1 MRTPKHVL
9 QVYQN
14 VARYGKDQHNA
25 TARRAL
31 GRWNEVILSNS
42 GFVEDGRVVLSEE
55 AANPQ
60 GLFANSGV
68 LVLNDYNSEYSRTAM
83 FWASSHLSVSPA
95 DAAGTAPFGI
105 FGLREAAGA
114 GLELHLRYSDNRDW
128 IGKPSRGDYKLADLR
143 TAEPVRVL
151 INGKTDFSFSAGM
164 ERSYLLAEF
173 VFEYLGRFSDF
184 EVRPHV
190 TATKAPPIKRAR
202 VIDLTR
208 ILY

>member
-14 VARYGKDQHNA
+14 IARYGKDQHNA
-25 TARRAL
+25 AARRAL

-42 GFVEDGRVVLSEE
+42 GFVEDGRVVLSDE
-55 AANPQ
+55 AASPQ

-68 LVLNDYNSEYSRTAM
+68 LLLNDYNSEYSRTAM
-83 FWASSHLSVSPA
+83 FWASPHLPVSPA
-95 DAAGTAPFGI
+95 HAGVTAPFGI
-105 FGLREAAGA
+105 FGLREAAA
-114 GLELHLRYSDNRDW
+114 SGLELHLRYSDNREW
-128 IGKPSRGDYKLADLR
+128 IGKPTRGDYKLADLR

-151 INGKTDFSFSAGM
+151 INGKIDFSFSAGM

-184 EVRPHV
+184 EVRPNISV
-190 TATKAPPIKRAR
+190 AKVPPIQRAR
-202 VIDLTR
+202 VVDLTR

>member
-14 VARYGKDQHNA
+14 IARYGKDQHNA
-25 TARRAL
+25 AARRAL
-31 GRWNEVILSNS
+31 ARWNEVILSSS
-42 GFVEDGRVVLSEE
+42 GFVEDGRVVVSEE
-55 AANPQ
+55 AATPQ

-68 LVLNDYNSEYSRTAM
+68 LILSDYNSEYSRTAM
-83 FWASSHLSVSPA
+83 FWASPHLPASPA
-95 DAAGTAPFGI
+95 HTAGTAPFGI
-105 FGLREAAGA
+105 FGLREAAGS

-128 IGKPSRGDYKLADLR
+128 IGKPARGDYKLADLR
-143 TAEPVRVL
+143 TAEPVRVR
-151 INGKTDFSFSAGM
+151 INGKIDFSFSAGM

-173 VFEYLGRFSDF
+173 VFEYLGRFADF

-190 TATKAPPIKRAR
+190 SVAKSPPIARAR
-202 VIDLTR
+202 LVDLTR